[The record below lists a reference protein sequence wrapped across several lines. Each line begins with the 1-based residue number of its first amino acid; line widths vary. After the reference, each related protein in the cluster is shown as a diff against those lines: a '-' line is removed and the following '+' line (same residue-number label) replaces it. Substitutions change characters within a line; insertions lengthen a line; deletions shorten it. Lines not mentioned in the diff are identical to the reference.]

1 MPQVTDS
8 IDVKAPISAVY
19 ALWTQFEDFPK
30 FMGGVESITQQTD
43 TMLHWVVSIKGVE
56 REFDAEITEQHLDE
70 RVAWRS
76 TDGETHA
83 GVVTFHRIDDDTTRV
98 NVQIDWKPQGV
109 VEAAGALLQVDDM
122 QIKQDLKRFKEIA
135 EAAPAQQ
142 AVDQGWDGDVERPAD
157 RLGQ

>member
-83 GVVTFHRIDDDTTRV
+83 GVVTFHRIDDDMTRV

-109 VEAAGALLQVDDM
+109 VEAAGALLQVDDL
-122 QIKQDLKRFKEIA
+122 QIKQDLKRFKELA

>member
-30 FMGGVESITQQTD
+30 FMGGVESITQLTD
-43 TMLHWVVSIKGVE
+43 TTLHWVVSIAGVE
-56 REFDAEITEQHLDE
+56 REFDAEITEQHMDE

-76 TDGETHA
+76 LDGETHA

-109 VEAAGALLQVDDM
+109 VEAAGALLQIDDA
-122 QIKQDLKRFKEIA
+122 QIGKDLKRFKEIA
-135 EAAPAQQ
+135 EATPAQQ
-142 AVDQGWDGDVERPAD
+142 AVDAGWEGDVERPTD

>member
-109 VEAAGALLQVDDM
+109 VEAAGALLQVDDL
-122 QIKQDLKRFKEIA
+122 QIKQDLKRFKELA

>member
-56 REFDAEITEQHLDE
+56 REFDAEITEQHPDE

-83 GVVTFHRIDDDTTRV
+83 GVVTFHRIDDDMTRV

-109 VEAAGALLQVDDM
+109 VEAAGALLQVDDL
-122 QIKQDLKRFKEIA
+122 QIKQDLKRFKELA

>member
-19 ALWTQFEDFPK
+19 ALWTQFEDFPQ
-30 FMGGVESITQQTD
+30 FMGGVESITQLTD
-43 TMLHWVVSIKGVE
+43 DKLHWKVSIAGVE

-76 TDGETHA
+76 IDGETHA

-98 NVQIDWKPQGV
+98 NVQIDWKPQGI
-109 VEAAGALLQVDDM
+109 VEAAGALLQVDDA
-122 QIKQDLKRFKEIA
+122 QIGKDLKRFKEIA
-135 EAAPAQQ
+135 ESAPPRLAAES
-142 AVDQGWDGDVERPAD
+142 GWDGDIQRSPD
-157 RLGQ
+157 SQGL

>member
-83 GVVTFHRIDDDTTRV
+83 GVVTFHRIDDDQTRV

-109 VEAAGALLQVDDM
+109 VEAAGALLQVDDL
-122 QIKQDLKRFKEIA
+122 QIKQDLKRFKELA

>member
-83 GVVTFHRIDDDTTRV
+83 GVVTFHRIDDDVTRV

-109 VEAAGALLQVDDM
+109 VEAAGALLQVDDL
-122 QIKQDLKRFKEIA
+122 QIKQDLKRFKELA

>member
-98 NVQIDWKPQGV
+98 NVQIDWKPQGL
-109 VEAAGALLQVDDM
+109 VEAAGAALQVDDL

-142 AVDQGWDGDVERPAD
+142 AVDAGWDGDVERPAD